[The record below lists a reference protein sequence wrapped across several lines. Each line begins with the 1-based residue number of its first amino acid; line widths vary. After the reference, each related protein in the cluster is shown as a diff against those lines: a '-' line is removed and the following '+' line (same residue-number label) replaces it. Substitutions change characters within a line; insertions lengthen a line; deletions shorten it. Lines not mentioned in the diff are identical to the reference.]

1 VAEPL
6 SQHSAGRV
14 RVAHLTSAHS
24 RNDVRIFLKECRS
37 LAAAGFEVFLIVAD
51 GQGPALLDGVH
62 IIDVGAKSGGRT
74 NRALLT
80 AARVFAAARQLRADI
95 YHFHDPELLPWG
107 LLLRFSG
114 ATVVYDAHEHVPHDI
129 LTKHYLPLPAA
140 MLRPLSF
147 IVGRCERLAARGM
160 NAVVA
165 ATPEILER
173 FSKLPA
179 LSAGIYNFPLTEEL
193 LQSGSWDSRPLQ
205 ACYIGGISVNRGV
218 REVVAA
224 AARCR
229 TRIVL
234 AGPLWDGLTAEQA
247 HALAGWE
254 HVSYLGV
261 IARQQVADLMGRSR
275 VGIVTFLPV
284 INHVQAL
291 PNKLF
296 EYMSA
301 GIPVVASNFPLW
313 RQIVTET
320 GSGLCVDPRD
330 PDAIAAAIDRLTGDA
345 PFGAACGRNGARAVA
360 GEFNWS
366 TQASRLVRLYQ
377 NLQQQREQTAGW

>member
-1 VAEPL
+1 VGEAPR
-6 SQHSAGRV
+6 QHAGDRV
-14 RVAHLTSAHS
+14 RVAHLTSVHS

-51 GQGPALLDGVH
+51 GEGPALLDGVH
-62 IIDVGAKSGGRT
+62 IIDVGAKSGGRAS
-74 NRALLT
+74 RALLT

-95 YHFHDPELLPWG
+95 CHFHDPELLPWG

-114 ATVVYDAHEHVPHDI
+114 ARVVYDAHEHVAHDI

-140 MLRPLSF
+140 ILRPLSF
-147 IVGRCERLAARGM
+147 IVGRCELLGARGM
-160 NAVVA
+160 DAIVA

-173 FSKLPA
+173 FSTLPA

-193 LQSGSWDSRPLQ
+193 LHTDTLDSRPLQ

-218 REVVAA
+218 RELVAA
-224 AARCR
+224 AARCS
-229 TRIVL
+229 TRIAL

-247 HALAGWE
+247 SALPGWE
-254 HVSYLGV
+254 RVSYLGV
-261 IARQQVADLMGRSR
+261 LSRHQVAELMGRSR

-284 INHVQAL
+284 VNHVNAL

-301 GIPVVASNFPLW
+301 GIAVVASDFPLW

-320 GSGLCVDPRD
+320 GSGLCVDPCD
-330 PDAIAAAIDRLTGDA
+330 PDAIAEAVDRLAGDVE
-345 PFGAACGRNGARAVA
+345 FGAACGRNGARAVA

-366 TQASRLVRLYQ
+366 AQASRLVRLYQ
-377 NLQQQREQTAGW
+377 NLQQQREQTARL

>member
-1 VAEPL
+1 MPRA
-6 SQHSAGRV
+6 RV

-37 LAAAGFEVFLIVAD
+37 LATAGFEVFLIVAD

-62 IIDVGAKSGGRT
+62 IIDVGPKAGRAS
-74 NRALLT
+74 RALLS
-80 AARVFAAARQLRADI
+80 AARVFAAARRLRADI
-95 YHFHDPELLPWG
+95 CHFHDPELLPWA
-107 LLLRFSG
+107 LLLRLTG
-114 ATVVYDAHEHVPHDI
+114 ARVVYDAHEHVAHDM

-140 MLRPLSF
+140 LLQPLSL
-147 IVGRCERLAARGM
+147 IVGCCELLAARGM
-160 NAVVA
+160 NAIVA

-173 FSKLPA
+173 FSKLPS
-179 LSAGIYNFPLTEEL
+179 LSAGIYNYPLAEEL
-193 LQSGSWDSRPLQ
+193 LHNSSWDSRPQQ
-205 ACYIGGISVNRGV
+205 ACYIGGISINRGV
-218 REVVAA
+218 REMLAA
-224 AARCR
+224 AQRCR

-234 AGPLWDGLTAEQA
+234 AGPLWDGLTAGQA
-247 HALAGWE
+247 SALPGWE
-254 HVSYLGV
+254 RVSYRGV
-261 IARQQVADLMGRSR
+261 ISRQQVADLMGSSR

-284 INHVQAL
+284 VNHVNAL

-330 PDAIAAAIDRLTGDA
+330 PDAIAAAIDRLAGDA
-345 PFGAACGRNGARAVA
+345 EFAAACGRNGARAVA

-366 TQASRLVRLYQ
+366 VQAARLVRLYQ
-377 NLQQQREQTAGW
+377 NLQQQREHAARL